1 MRVYEIAKQLGVSS
15 KEVLLLLEQK
25 GMSVKSHM
33 AQLDSD
39 TLKVIQNFY
48 AENLTN
54 GNEQE
59 VDKKKVT
66 SFLEKQEEP
75 VQIPS
80 TSLISKQKKD
90 NNEENKVYS
99 RVQDLSLAKNP
110 EAKLLHKST
119 DMSVGAV
126 RKEVLKSP
134 KLFPEK
140 SEHGSQSDV
149 IHTQEKRS
157 IIGVED
163 KKEPVGIIAQDMTV
177 EQFAEL
183 SRIPAPTVIVSLL
196 KWGIVAAKNR
206 IINKATVEKLCQSL
220 NIPLMVL
227 EKNASLKKE
236 STSIKIVAGK
246 KLEESHL
253 KERLPVVVVIG
264 HVDHGKTTLLDF
276 IRKTK
281 IAAKEKG
288 GITQHLGAYEAKTA
302 SGNIVFIDTP
312 GHEAFSKIRQRGV
325 RIADIAILVVA
336 ADDGVK
342 PQTIEAIKIAQEM
355 HTPIVVAL
363 NKIDKV
369 PESQIDVIKQQLM
382 QYGVVSE
389 EYGGES
395 IVVPI
400 SAKTGKNIDLLLE
413 MVNLQAQMMEL
424 RADFDTVANGYVLES
439 KIEKGRGPVATVILQ
454 NGVLHKGD
462 YFSCGNTIG
471 HVNTMMDYLGKMKES
486 VYPSIPVQI
495 SGFDK
500 LPSAGDYLVSFSKSE
515 YLQRKNEISKQIFL
529 SNTRSTSHNVDALR
543 IILKADNDSSRE
555 ALVDSITKQFKNQ
568 GQDISIIS
576 SGIGNINES
585 DVELAYN
592 TGAEIF
598 GLHVRADAKTSALAV
613 QKYISMYTF
622 DIIYRLFDA
631 ISAKLEAKKEI
642 VVQKVKVGEAVVI
655 KVFDIKKVG
664 EVAGCRVNSGKIV
677 KGGIIIVYRGKEKIG
692 ETKVAS
698 LQKEKESVSE
708 VRAGFECGIVS
719 KEKNFSWQLEDRLE
733 CFVEE

>member
-15 KEVLLLLEQK
+15 KEVLSLLEEK
-25 GMSVKSHM
+25 GMPVKSHM
-33 AQLDSD
+33 MQLDND
-39 TLKVIQNFY
+39 ALKIVDSFY
-48 AENLTN
+48 KKNSKT
-54 GNEQE
+54 E
-59 VDKKKVT
+59 VD
-66 SFLEKQEEP
+66 S
-75 VQIPS
+75 I
-80 TSLISKQKKD
+80 KKD
-90 NNEENKVYS
+90 ISSEIISANS
-99 RVQDLSLAKNP
+99 SLS
-110 EAKLLHKST
+110 HKK
-119 DMSVGAV
+119 DMSVGAGQ
-126 RKEVLKSP
+126 KELLKS
-134 KLFPEK
+134 
-140 SEHGSQSDV
+140 SDDKV
-149 IHTQEKRS
+149 TRATKVGHVSTDHQEKVSS
-157 IIGVED
+157 IVTED
-163 KKEPVGIIAQDMTV
+163 KKESRGIIAQDMTV

-183 SRIPAPTVIVSLL
+183 SQIPATTVIINLL
-196 KWGIVAAKNR
+196 KWGIVAAKNK
-206 IINKATVEKLCQSL
+206 IINKATVEKLCQTL
-220 NIPLMVL
+220 NIPLIAV
-227 EKNASLKKE
+227 EKNTDLKKE
-236 STSIKIVAGK
+236 LPLARAIAGK
-246 KLEESHL
+246 KVVESHL

-276 IRKTK
+276 VRKTK
-281 IAAKEKG
+281 VAAKEKG
-288 GITQHLGAYEAKTA
+288 GITQHLGAYEAKIA

-355 HTPIVVAL
+355 RTPIVVAL

-369 PESQIDVIKQQLM
+369 PESHLEVIKQQLM

-395 IVVPI
+395 IIVPI
-400 SAKTGKNIDLLLE
+400 SAKTGKNVDLLLE
-413 MVNLQAQMMEL
+413 MINLQAQMMEL
-424 RADFDTVANGYVLES
+424 RADFANAAHGYVLES

-454 NGVLHKGD
+454 NGILHKSD

-471 HVNTMMDYLGKMKES
+471 HVNTIIDYLGKMKES
-486 VYPSIPVQI
+486 VHPSIPVQI

-500 LPSAGDYLVSFSKSE
+500 LPRAGDYLTSCSKNE
-515 YLQRKNEISKQIFL
+515 YLQRKNEISKQAIS
-529 SNTRSTSHNVDALR
+529 SNTRLSSHNADALR

-555 ALVDSITKQFKNQ
+555 ALVESITKQFKNQ
-568 GQDISIIS
+568 DQDISIIS

-592 TGAEIF
+592 TGSEIF
-598 GLHVRADAKTSALAV
+598 GLHVKADAKTSMLAA
-613 QKYISMYTF
+613 QKHVSIQNF

-631 ISAKLEAKKEI
+631 IAAKLESKKVI
-642 VVQKVKVGEAVVI
+642 VLQKVKVGEAVVI

-664 EVAGCRVNSGKIV
+664 EVAGCRVSSGKIV
-677 KGGIIIVYRGKEKIG
+677 KGGIIVVYRGKEKIG

-698 LQKEKESVSE
+698 LQKEKESVPE

-719 KEKNFSWQLEDRLE
+719 KEKNFSWHLEDRVE